1 MNEERIG
8 PALGK
13 LPSGVYIATSM
24 LGGEEVGMLASFV
37 EQAGFDPPII
47 TAAISVGRRLNE
59 AIQESG
65 LIGINVLGEE
75 DGRLMKP
82 FNQQENRSPFDSLE
96 LEDNEYNIPQLT
108 EALAFLACKIT
119 GKIESGDHTIYAA
132 EVMDGI
138 LNDPDRSPMIRI
150 RRNGF
155 QY

>member
-1 MNEERIG
+1 MKATTKLREKMNSGTVSSIG
-8 PALGK
+8 AIDGFSARL
-13 LPSGVYIATSM
+13 
-24 LGGEEVGMLASFV
+24 V
-37 EQAGFDPPII
+37 EQAGFDPPTI

-138 LNDPDRSPMIRI
+138 LNDPDRSPMVRI